1 MNQLIFKSL
10 AEEWLL
16 YQKNFIK
23 ESTYCT
29 YKAHMENHIIP
40 LIGNIKCCEM
50 TSNIVQDS
58 ILKWLGGNK
67 LNENQILSEKT
78 VHDIVVILK
87 TCLKYGIR
95 KGYIIQDSINIVLPN
110 TKGSKS
116 KIQVFDANEQKVI
129 TQAILTDLNN
139 RSVGIL
145 LGLHTG
151 MRIGELCA
159 LKWSDIDLTHGFISV
174 SKTLQRLYFKNSQ
187 GKGYTKITITTPK
200 TRNSVREIPISTK
213 LAWAMEKL
221 FPNDLDTYVLTNAEK
236 YTEPRTYR
244 DFYFRFINDLG
255 IQKLKFHC
263 LRHTFATKCIEG
275 GADYKTVSE
284 LLGHAN
290 VNITMNLYVHP
301 SMEQKRKCV
310 ELFNSMF

>member
-40 LIGNIKCCEM
+40 LMGTIKCCEI
-50 TSNIVQDS
+50 TSNTVQDS

-87 TCLKYGIR
+87 TCLKYGVR
-95 KGYIIQDSINIVLPN
+95 KGYIIQDSTDIILPN

-116 KIQVFDANEQKVI
+116 KIQVFDANEQKII
-129 TQAILTDLNN
+129 TQAILTNLNN

-159 LKWSDIDLTHGFISV
+159 LKWSDIDLAHGFIAV
-174 SKTLQRLYFKNSQ
+174 SKTLQRLYFKNSR
-187 GKGYTKITITTPK
+187 GKGYTKITITAPK
-200 TRNSVREIPISTK
+200 TQNSVREIPISAK
-213 LAWAMEKL
+213 LAQAMEKL
-221 FPNDLDTYVLTNAEK
+221 RPNDLNVYVLTNAEK

-244 DFYFRFINDLG
+244 DFYFRFIDGLD

-263 LRHTFATKCIEG
+263 LRHTFATKCIEA